1 MTPADKLQLDIRD
14 FWRIHDGL
22 EAYAGLGPKETLERL
37 RAHPEDAFCEVSD
50 LSGSGKLICTRDAFE
65 AVFSLAHPH
74 LDFIPVP
81 VDFSGEEIAD
91 GIRKHF
97 AKGMGEARAY
107 ERHPV
112 GDTAT

>member
-65 AVFSLAHPH
+65 AAFSLAQRYVDS
-74 LDFIPVP
+74 LPVP
-81 VDFSGEEIAD
+81 D
-91 GIRKHF
+91 GLSVLGMAERVPTHF
-97 AKGMGEARAY
+97 AEAMG
-107 ERHPV
+107 
-112 GDTAT
+112 